1 MDLPEHTAALTSL
14 FSISAS
20 DLKKATKL
28 ALSSLLR
35 AFDADARK
43 AIVDSMTAL
52 AANKTG
58 GVFAIW
64 KPEGKR
70 TGPVVFVGSEGDF
83 RVAAYD
89 FEEFLGLLAYG
100 APALMDCT
108 KVAFHKA
115 TTPAQ
120 TRADDADFEALE
132 AAVLAL
138 TPDADLAAKVAA
150 AGVPSI
156 PDPYA
161 RVVEANEKWLWPLL
175 DFIENTTT
183 GIPSFH
189 LWYEAF
195 DRPAKE
201 MPGFSMDRQ
210 YAIGDTFLHSKF
222 GPAIVVDTPQPGR
235 IIVSFGQLTRMLGCA
250 N

>member
-1 MDLPEHTAALTSL
+1 MDLPEQTATLSSL
-14 FSISAS
+14 FSIPAS

-43 AIVDSMTAL
+43 SIVDAMTAL
-52 AANKTG
+52 ASNKTG

-70 TGPVVFVGSEGDF
+70 TGPVVYVGSEGDF

-89 FEEFLGLLAYG
+89 VEEFLGLLAYG
-100 APALMDCT
+100 APALMDCM
-108 KVAFHKA
+108 KVAFRQV
-115 TTPAQ
+115 TTPTQ
-120 TRADDADFEALE
+120 ERAADADMDALE
-132 AAVLAL
+132 AAVKALA
-138 TPDADLAAKVAA
+138 PDADLAAKL
-150 AGVPSI
+150 AGASIPSI

-161 RVVEANEKWLWPLL
+161 RVLEANEKWLWPLL

-195 DRPAKE
+195 DRPEKE
-201 MPGFSMDRQ
+201 LPGFSMDKQ

-222 GPAIVVDTPQPGR
+222 GRAIVVNTPQPGR
-235 IIVSFGQLTRMLGCA
+235 IIVSFGPMTRMLGCA